1 MYQLCITDISGG
13 LPNNIDHI
21 LHSWVIGQLEYHVF
35 FIEEYITNVLPVKPR
50 KEYGQE
56 WSCASSIDPSSNL
69 TQSLPLELRTRT
81 FSFPP
86 QFQVGA
92 AAKAE
97 QHQDWERGIA
107 CAAAAC
113 RSQRTRAHVWSSSSL
128 CLWLP
133 EGKLF
138 YFKTSVA
145 HFTPIVG

>member
-56 WSCASSIDPSSNL
+56 WSCASSIDPSGNL
-69 TQSLPLELRTRT
+69 TQSLPLGLRTWTRS

-86 QFQVGA
+86 QFQLGA

-138 YFKTSVA
+138 YFKTSE
-145 HFTPIVG
+145 